1 MKVSTLKSRTRKIWI
16 EVPGDDGKPNEKI
29 WVNYRPGELTLEVS
43 EKIKEAMLSG
53 FDSDVIFVM
62 LTNLLDSWDL
72 QVDLYDEWGNPTG
85 EVAQLG
91 VSPDEIKTVPLSFLG
106 EVISNI
112 EDDSRPN
119 PQRDVTSDAGSQQ
132 TEQSVTSPNG
142 TSLSEQQTGS
152 DVPPGSSLSNQ

>member
-16 EVPGDDGKPNEKI
+16 EVPGDDGKPNEKV

-72 QVDLYDEWGNPTG
+72 EADIYDAYGNPTG
-85 EVAQLG
+85 EVRQLG

-112 EDDSRPN
+112 EADSRPN

-132 TEQSVTSPNG
+132 TEQSVTSQNG
-142 TSLSEQQTGS
+142 TSLSEQQTVS
-152 DVPPGSSLSNQ
+152 DVPHGSSLSSQ